1 MISTEEYSDAQK
13 IRRVPNLPPN
23 RSVERALSIL
33 RAFRPG
39 VAALGNA
46 ELVELTGLPR
56 STISRLTQTLVENG
70 FLQYELRRGTY
81 RLGPPLLS
89 LAHALRL
96 ESEILKLAQP
106 LMREIAEGHKINVG
120 LAVADQ
126 MDMVYLESVRKN
138 RSGLFRHVTSG
149 SRVPMEI
156 TSLGHA
162 FLSTLSGPALDTQ
175 LNHLKIRHPKNWKQV
190 KASIMNAHKA
200 VHSQGVCQASWQAGI
215 TSIASPLGLEDQ
227 PPYVFNISFA
237 SQDFSASQIESQLI
251 PLLQGLLQKVR
262 EQLADAR
269 SLEELS

>member
-1 MISTEEYSDAQK
+1 MPRKLTETRSS
-13 IRRVPNLPPN
+13 PSN
-23 RSVERALSIL
+23 RSVERALLIL

-39 VAALGNA
+39 VTALGNA

-96 ESEILKLAQP
+96 ESEILRLAQP

-126 MDMVYLESVRKN
+126 TDMVYLESVRKN

-149 SRVPMEI
+149 SRVPIEI
-156 TSLGHA
+156 TSLGQA
-162 FLSTLSGPALDTQ
+162 YLSTLSDPALDTLLNQ
-175 LNHLKIRHPKNWKQV
+175 LKPRHPKNWKQV
-190 KASIMNAHKA
+190 RAAITDARKALHN
-200 VHSQGVCQASWQAGI
+200 QGVCQASWQAGI
-215 TSIASPLGLEDQ
+215 TSIALPLGLEDQ

-237 SQDFSASQIESQLI
+237 SQDFTPGQIENELI
-251 PLLQGLLQKVR
+251 PLLKGLLQKVR
-262 EQLADAR
+262 EQLAHDR
-269 SLEELS
+269 SLEDLS